1 MKIRDGAALWS
12 DIKLYGLDDKRL
24 GEMSLHEVE
33 LLADLL
39 SKHSKGDVAPH
50 FYGEDLIIRFGA
62 PLEFRWWERKNM
74 TDKDRYSL
82 FLSLGVPEDKLTRY
96 MSQRDIDCAL
106 GRCDDSG
113 RPTTTNPRIRG

>member
-12 DIKLYGLDDKRL
+12 DIKLYGLEDKRL

-39 SKHSKGDVAPH
+39 SKHSKGDIAPH
-50 FYGEDLIIRFGA
+50 FDGEDLIITFGA

-74 TDKDRYSL
+74 TDKDRYRL
-82 FLSLGVPEDKLTRY
+82 FLALGVPEDKLTRY
-96 MSQRDIDCAL
+96 MSPRDIAFARGEVDVF
-106 GRCDDSG
+106 GRAKTKES
-113 RPTTTNPRIRG
+113 RQ